1 MITKKISAS
10 KELWEKIKNL
20 REQNWKFSQEQISKL
35 LWISRVS
42 LSNIENWERDIKN
55 EELETICEIFEVPK
69 NSLVWDD
76 YISDIKPLSKED
88 KNYNFKRILL
98 YILNKVAN
106 KPNVWKTV
114 LYKLLYFSEF
124 NFYEINWDTLLWV
137 DFMKWPRWP
146 VPIWA
151 DEIFEE
157 MEKDNQIQLKVTSFK
172 WYEQH
177 KIIPLLDEVDLSD
190 LSYNDVKVIDDVI
203 EKLSSMKAVEISE
216 YSHEDMPYKATKNIW
231 DTINKRLV
239 FYRTVKYSVTDN

>member
-1 MITKKISAS
+1 MFNKIKAS
-10 KELWEKIKNL
+10 KEIWEKIKNL
-20 REQNWKFSQEQISKL
+20 REQKWKFSQEQIAKL

-42 LSNIENWERDIKN
+42 LSNIENWERDIKK
-55 EELETICEIFEVPK
+55 EELETISEIFEVPM
-69 NSLVWDD
+69 NAIIWEEYS
-76 YISDIKPLSKED
+76 SSIKPLNKED

-157 MEKDNQIQLKVTSFK
+157 MEKDNQIELKVTSFK

-231 DTINKRLV
+231 DTINKGLV
-239 FYRTVKYSVTDN
+239 FYRTIKYSVTDN